1 MAGCH
6 GLEKVLTCKELL
18 LFAKK
23 KLLIGRKIFATRSMP
38 KELAMLPTNH
48 TIPTHRTWQIN

>member
-6 GLEKVLTCKELL
+6 GLEKVLTCKQA

-23 KLLIGRKIFATRSMP
+23 KLLIGRKIFARRSLP
-38 KELAMLPTNH
+38 KELAVLPTNH
-48 TIPTHRTWQIN
+48 TIQT